1 MRPDE
6 QFWMVWNPEG
16 HAPTVAH
23 DSEYSAL
30 REAERLARSHMGLRF
45 YVLHG
50 VTYVE
55 RNDVR
60 VVDLPVPIPF

>member
-16 HAPTVAH
+16 NAPTVPH
-23 DSEYSAL
+23 ESEYSAR
-30 REAERLARSHMGLRF
+30 REAERLARGHMGQRF
-45 YVLHG
+45 YVLHCD
-50 VTYVE
+50 TYIE